1 MCLWFPGGFPRI
13 SSTPGIYISL
23 GVSTGPTDRT
33 NLNRI
38 LDLGCGPGRDL
49 SAFRDR
55 GHEAVGLD
63 GAKPFVDMA
72 KAATGCEVLH
82 KDFIALT
89 LPEAAFDGIFANA
102 ALFHVPSQ
110 EIARV
115 LGELNAALKPQ
126 GVLFCSNPR
135 GDNQEG
141 WLDGRYGC
149 FHDLETWRDY
159 VTGAGFTEVTHY
171 YRPPGRPRHE
181 QPWLATVWRKP

>member
-1 MCLWFPGGFPRI
+1 M
-13 SSTPGIYISL
+13 
-23 GVSTGPTDRT
+23 
-33 NLNRI
+33 
-38 LDLGCGPGRDL
+38 
-49 SAFRDR
+49 
-55 GHEAVGLD
+55 GLD

-89 LPEAAFDGIFANA
+89 LPEAAFDGIFANP
-102 ALFHVPSQ
+102 ALFHVPRQ

-181 QPWLATVWRKP
+181 QPWLATVWRKPRRSAVRLRAPSPDRRRTNKSGRW

>member
-1 MCLWFPGGFPRI
+1 MRYPASEKLEIIRLVERSHLPVRR
-13 SSTPGIYISL
+13 TLDKLGI
-23 GVSTGPTDRT
+23 P
-33 NLNRI
+33 
-38 LDLGCGPGRDL
+38 
-49 SAFRDR
+49 
-55 GHEAVGLD
+55 
-63 GAKPFVDMA
+63 
-72 KAATGCEVLH
+72 ATT
-82 KDFIALT
+82 FY
-89 LPEAAFDGIFANA
+89 GIFANA

-159 VTGAGFTEVTHY
+159 VTGAGFTEVMHY

>member
-1 MCLWFPGGFPRI
+1 M
-13 SSTPGIYISL
+13 
-23 GVSTGPTDRT
+23 
-33 NLNRI
+33 
-38 LDLGCGPGRDL
+38 
-49 SAFRDR
+49 
-55 GHEAVGLD
+55 GLD

-82 KDFIALT
+82 NDFIALT